1 MNRTRKQRITRTA
14 AAAFV
19 PLAVACGTERA
30 GSGSVVVREP
40 VTGVDWHVDSVTV
53 DGTTHRAP
61 AAARLRVDEGGK
73 AAGNLGC
80 NQFSARATVHGDRI
94 TFGDLL
100 TTRMACDRPRMTF
113 ERALAGILAGQTLTG
128 RTDDGKL
135 TVTNSHGDRVHLT
148 RGTPE

>member
-19 PLAVACGTERA
+19 PLAVACGTGRA
-30 GSGSVVVREP
+30 GSGSVAVREP
-40 VTGVDWHVDSVTV
+40 VTGVDWHVGSVTA
-53 DGTTHRAP
+53 DGITHRAP
-61 AAARLRVDEGGK
+61 ASARLRVDEGGK

-94 TFGDLL
+94 TFGELR

-113 ERALAGILAGQTLTG
+113 ERALARVLAGQTLTA

-135 TVTNSHGDRVHLT
+135 TVTNSHGDRVNLT

>member
-1 MNRTRKQRITRTA
+1 MNRIRKQRIIRTA

-19 PLAVACGTERA
+19 PLAVACGSERA
-30 GSGSVVVREP
+30 GSGSVAVREP
-40 VTGVDWHVDSVTV
+40 VTGVDWHVDSVSAA
-53 DGTTHRAP
+53 GTTHRAP
-61 AAARLRVDEGGK
+61 ASARLRVDESGK

-80 NQFSARATVHGDRI
+80 NQFSARASVHGDRI

-113 ERALAGILAGQTLTG
+113 ERMLTRVLAGQTLTA

-135 TVTNSHGDRVHLT
+135 TVTNGHGDRVHLT